1 MNQERR
7 NQIVELINQKRTIK
21 NTELI
26 ERFGIS
32 IETVRRDLEYLENQ
46 GCLQRV
52 YGGAVLKTSL
62 GSEPEYN
69 SRSKDHADEKMSSP
83 QRPLG

>member
-46 GCLQRV
+46 GCLQRDLWRC
-52 YGGAVLKTSL
+52 G
-62 GSEPEYN
+62 PE
-69 SRSKDHADEKMSSP
+69 DFVG
-83 QRPLG
+83 Q